1 MLEKVYI
8 VYGSYSSY
16 YHDFDTYED
25 IEQKEVKIYGVY
37 TSEEVAKQEANGNG
51 LNYIGVELNTFL
63 NDQREFW
70 CEKEESEEKC
80 KTSKCLGCKHN
91 TIYLNDSGYTL
102 D

>member
-16 YHDFDTYED
+16 YHNFETYED
-25 IEQKEVKIYGVY
+25 TEQTEVKIYGVY

-51 LNYIGVELNTFL
+51 LNYIGVKLNTFL

-80 KTSKCLGCKHN
+80 KISNCLGCKHN

-102 D
+102 Y

>member
-8 VYGSYSSY
+8 IYGSYSSY
-16 YHDFDTYED
+16 YHDFETYED
-25 IEQKEVKIYGVY
+25 TEQTEVKIYGVY
-37 TSEEVAKQEANGNG
+37 TSEEVAKQEAKGNG
-51 LNYIGVELNTFL
+51 LDYIGVELNTFL

-70 CEKEESEEKC
+70 CEKDESEEKC

-102 D
+102 

>member
-1 MLEKVYI
+1 MRSQSREELEKLTNMI
-8 VYGSYSSY
+8 NAKCYS
-16 YHDFDTYED
+16 
-25 IEQKEVKIYGVY
+25 KE
-37 TSEEVAKQEANGNG
+37 
-51 LNYIGVELNTFL
+51 ELNTFL